1 MTRFL
6 EPVYFLCA
14 FAGAILIALNVGVA
28 LWGYAL
34 FLTSSI
40 LGAYIAYASGSP
52 KSILYVNV
60 MFGAINVLGIVRA
73 I

>member
-6 EPVYFLCA
+6 EPLYFLCA

-28 LWGYAL
+28 LWGYVL
-34 FLTSSI
+34 FLSSSI
-40 LGAYIAYASGSP
+40 LGGYIAYASKSP
-52 KSILYVNV
+52 RSILYVNCV
-60 MFGAINVLGIVRA
+60 FFAINVLGIVRA

>member
-14 FAGAILIALNVGVA
+14 FLGAVLVALNAGVA
-28 LWGYAL
+28 LLGYTL
-34 FLTSSI
+34 FLASSV
-40 LGAYIAYASGSP
+40 LGGYIAYASGSP
-52 KSILYVNV
+52 KSILYVNL